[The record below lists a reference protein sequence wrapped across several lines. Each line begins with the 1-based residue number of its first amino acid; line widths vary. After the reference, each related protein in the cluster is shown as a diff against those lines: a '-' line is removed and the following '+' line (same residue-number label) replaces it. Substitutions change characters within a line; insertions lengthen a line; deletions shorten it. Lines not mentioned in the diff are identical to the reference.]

1 MPDILIKKVPADV
14 LRRLKEDA
22 AKHRRSMEHHVLA
35 LIENS
40 LEKST
45 KLDLPAPIKTAKPL
59 TQTILSKGIKEGRP

>member
-14 LRRLKEDA
+14 HRRLKEDA
-22 AKHRRSMEHHVLA
+22 AKHHRSMARHVLV

-40 LEKST
+40 LEESA